1 MDEMVAYFG
10 VDQTAQLVGFS
21 PQTLRKWDQEGLYRP
36 ARFLK
41 NRRRPQSRLYS
52 FGDVVVLSTMAEARK
67 LGVSNRELRKLAIF
81 IEQHPETKWSST
93 VLYIAGSRLFFTYED
108 ATAEIHLLAAS
119 PLGQQVMPE
128 LFDIKIDQVRERA
141 RERIE
146 SLSQRDRDELGTT
159 TTNRHIVSGEE
170 VFAGTRIPV
179 TTIVYAIRDGWSD
192 GEILENYP
200 RLTETDIKLARDR
213 STNSSLVPAG

>member
-1 MDEMVAYFG
+1 MPQVKSDADLFGGMETEQRGENTTVAVIDGFRAANGKTEM
-10 VDQTAQLVGFS
+10 
-21 PQTLRKWDQEGLYRP
+21 
-36 ARFLK
+36 
-41 NRRRPQSRLYS
+41 
-52 FGDVVVLSTMAEARK
+52 
-67 LGVSNRELRKLAIF
+67 
-81 IEQHPETKWSST
+81 
-93 VLYIAGSRLFFTYED
+93 
-108 ATAEIHLLAAS
+108 
-119 PLGQQVMPE
+119 
-128 LFDIKIDQVRERA
+128 RA